1 MGIVMDVDHFHT
13 ARDDTLIKRR
23 PWYIL
28 AGGLFVLSALAHQP
42 LAFLVALFALVIGI
56 VPEIWYRRALRHLVL
71 RQQLSER
78 RVFFGETT
86 TLSISIENRKFLPL
100 PWLEIEDEI
109 PVHVPLLT
117 GRAAP
122 SYKVN
127 RALLVNSVS
136 LWAFQRV
143 TRRYHLRCL
152 ARGVYTFGPVQ
163 MRSGDPFGWLIREE
177 QVQARETLL
186 VYPLVAPIEAF
197 GLSPRTPFGEGLAKG
212 RLLED
217 PFRIAGVREYA
228 FGDDPRRIHWKATA
242 RVGELRSK
250 IYEPAGQHRVLI
262 LLDINTYKE
271 VWMGH
276 DPELQELTITAAA
289 SLALWALDKGYAV
302 GLLVNSL
309 MMSLSGEGPSSDGET
324 PSQVFIHRVYVP
336 ITSNSRQRERLLSA
350 LGRLLPYSGSS
361 MDALIDAEH
370 VPIATGTTILLI
382 SAAAIVSATTIERLL
397 YLRKRGA
404 AVHLALTGDDASVVG
419 TDTYDLPV
427 HHLGGREKWHELT
440 RSINNA
446 GHEFIGQSE
455 TSLHLD

>member
-1 MGIVMDVDHFHT
+1 MDVDRFNA
-13 ARDDTLIKRR
+13 ARDDTLSRRR

-28 AGGLFVLSALAHQP
+28 AGGLLLLSALAHQP
-42 LAFLVALFALVIGI
+42 LAFLAALFALVIGI

-109 PVHVPLLT
+109 PIHISLLT
-117 GRAAP
+117 GRASP

-163 MRSGDPFGWLIREE
+163 IRSGDPFGWLIREA
-177 QVQARETLL
+177 QIPTRETLL
-186 VYPLVAPIEAF
+186 VCPLVAPIEAF

-242 RVGELRSK
+242 RAGELRSK
-250 IYEPAGQHRVLI
+250 IYEPSGQHRLLI

-271 VWMGH
+271 AWMGH
-276 DPELQELTITAAA
+276 DPELQELTIAAAA
-289 SLALWALDKGYAV
+289 SLAIWALDQGYAV
-302 GLLVNSL
+302 GLLANSL
-309 MMSLSGEGPSSDGET
+309 MMSLTGDGPSPDGE
-324 PSQVFIHRVYVP
+324 PLAQALIHRVYVP
-336 ITSNSRQRERLLSA
+336 VTSNSRQRERLLSA
-350 LGRLLPYSGSS
+350 LGRLLPYFGSP
-361 MDALIDAEH
+361 MGTLIDAERF
-370 VPIATGTTILLI
+370 PIATGTTVLLV
-382 SAAAIVSATTIERLL
+382 SAAAVVSETTFERLSN
-397 YLRKRGA
+397 LRKRGA
-404 AVHLALTGDDASVVG
+404 AVLLALTGDDASVVG

-446 GHEFIGQSE
+446 GHESVGRSE